1 MCVVP
6 PVIHVGHLALV
17 ALVALQGNF
26 INTGLFNAIFRK
38 RQYNCSSSGAGRCCP
53 KPRSRHRNRKET
65 MSPLL
70 ATIIFTCVFAASHTA
85 PQEPLQAWTEDVVS
99 YSGFQLWSATPR
111 NQEEREFLLKIRQDY
126 GNEIS
131 TFMFTL

>member
-1 MCVVP
+1 
-6 PVIHVGHLALV
+6 
-17 ALVALQGNF
+17 
-26 INTGLFNAIFRK
+26 
-38 RQYNCSSSGAGRCCP
+38 
-53 KPRSRHRNRKET
+53 